1 MERVHA
7 TASLKKWL
15 SVCYCSSE
23 LHVIFFH
30 SYVWLHVK
38 IIVTVPLCTKNW
50 HTFCSMFAIILYV
63 NIVPVQNQVKL
74 NNIIFVFS

>member
-1 MERVHA
+1 MEPRIEDCLGFPYMEQVHA

-30 SYVWLHVK
+30 SYAWLYVK
-38 IIVTVPLCTKNW
+38 IIVTVPLCVKK
-50 HTFCSMFAIILYV
+50 FCTLFAACLLLFCMLI
-63 NIVPVQNQVKL
+63 
-74 NNIIFVFS
+74 